1 MTDAEKRE
9 KAIRGLEAHANPKTC
24 ETCAGEY
31 CPYYDRDG
39 SYTAVTCS
47 SFLAADALALLKEQE
62 ARVMDAEEV
71 ARLTEEIYQWL
82 WIEEIPTTTWNL
94 YCLRTFVYSKHP
106 DTGEFYILAIGYR
119 DTVKLEGDEYGK
131 TWRCWTSCP
140 TPEQMRGTKWEED
153 KNDDSN

>member
-1 MTDAEKRE
+1 MADRE
-9 KAIRGLEAHANPKTC
+9 KVMLALNCCAADDLRTC
-24 ETCAGEY
+24 RE
-31 CPYYDRDG
+31 CPYAMTING
-39 SYTAVTCS
+39 IKTNSSTCVME
-47 SFLAADALALLKEQE
+47 LASDALALLKEQE

-71 ARLTEEIYQWL
+71 ARFTEEIYQWL
-82 WIEEIPTTTWNL
+82 WIEEIQTTTWNL

-140 TPEQMRGTKWEED
+140 TPEQMRETKWEE
-153 KNDDSN
+153 